1 MKAELHFITA
11 LISKNTWFADY
22 HSKAVF
28 HRKHQD
34 IAETSIIHTSSSAI
48 KLSPSQRGFVKMESW
63 GAVTDLACQSK
74 AGQEQL

>member
-1 MKAELHFITA
+1 MNAELHFITA

-48 KLSPSQRGFVKMESW
+48 KL
-63 GAVTDLACQSK
+63 
-74 AGQEQL
+74 

>member
-1 MKAELHFITA
+1 MNAELHFITA

-34 IAETSIIHTSSSAI
+34 IAETSIIQQAPLQ
-48 KLSPSQRGFVKMESW
+48 LSFNLLRG
-63 GAVTDLACQSK
+63 DL
-74 AGQEQL
+74 